1 VNSSYFL
8 ASRSFK
14 NIANISISVHKI
26 NDIDISNLNKIFY
39 EIVRLIGK
47 SEEEDRN
54 LVSQLWVCKTIIN
67 STLINYS
74 DPELML
80 IERSNNISD
89 ILKRSTFNSELIN
102 KFQDSIQ
109 IICRKDI
116 NSKFENV
123 LSVAKKS
130 ADLSQKFGIIGR
142 NLFGYDPACFNYFIS
157 NVGNYGLKFDNI
169 INRSQLE
176 NFDYK
181 KIFIVGASNKS
192 SIELIRSAFYSGVTS
207 ELEVFLYDH
216 EDFYIP
222 SRFELPIHTD
232 LIKSFK
238 KINFKK
244 INFENVDSFKE
255 ENNLNN
261 WIEESFWS
269 DIHSGE
275 REKSSYTVPSYYILF
290 ENGDGAFMPIKGKIL
305 HLDKKREKENS
316 YSLDYQLL
324 YADILDLEEGDY
336 VLLRTN
342 SSGFLLNEEISMN
355 DSESDI
361 DEDSLDIITDWKKSL
376 DALLLTKDHTQIAQK
391 INDMG
396 VNVNSAKIKQW
407 NGVDVIAP
415 NSEEEFRALIKVLFA
430 EGKLN
435 SVTNNVDLYSSNK
448 WQEIVNY
455 RISRQKAG
463 TQARSNILDNLLLK
477 IKGIDLDSSNSY
489 ENLNLNLGQN
499 LLIRKIAMFDRT
511 IAYVQNSELFKI
523 NEMRSYKWLR

>member
-1 VNSSYFL
+1 MNSSYFI
-8 ASRSFK
+8 ASRSFR
-14 NIANISISVHKI
+14 NIANISISIHKI
-26 NDIDISNLNKIFY
+26 NDIDISNFNKIFY
-39 EIVRLIGK
+39 EIVRLLGK
-47 SEEEDRN
+47 LEDEDRN
-54 LVSQLWVCKTIIN
+54 LFSQLWVCKTIIN

-74 DPELML
+74 DPALML
-80 IERSNNISD
+80 IERSNDISD
-89 ILKRSTFNSELIN
+89 ILKRLTFNYDLIK

-130 ADLSQKFGIIGR
+130 EDFSLKFGIVGR

-157 NVGNYGLKFDNI
+157 NIGNYGFKFYNI
-169 INRSQLE
+169 KNRSQLSE
-176 NFDYK
+176 IDYK

-192 SIELIRSAFYSGVTS
+192 SIELIRAVFYSGVTS
-207 ELEVFLYDH
+207 DVEVFLYDD

-222 SRFELPIHTD
+222 SRVELPVQTD
-232 LIKSFK
+232 ITNSIK

-244 INFENVDSFKE
+244 INYENVDSLKDE
-255 ENNLNN
+255 SKLNN
-261 WIEESFWS
+261 WIEEKFWS

-275 REKSSYTVPSYYILF
+275 REKSSYTVPSHYILF
-290 ENGDGAFMPIKGKIL
+290 ENGDGTFMPVKGKIL
-305 HLDKKREKENS
+305 HLDKKRIDENS
-316 YSLDYQLL
+316 YSLVYQLS

-355 DSESDI
+355 SSESEI
-361 DEDSLDIITDWKKSL
+361 DEDTLDKITDWKKSL
-376 DALLLTKDHTQIAQK
+376 DALLLTKDYSQIADQ
-391 INDMG
+391 INAIG

-435 SVTNNVDLYSSNK
+435 SITNNVELYSSSK
-448 WQEIVNY
+448 WQEIVEY
-455 RISRQKAG
+455 RIGRQKAG

-499 LLIRKIAMFDRT
+499 LLIRRIAMFDRT

-523 NEMRSYKWLR
+523 NEMRSFKWLR